1 MKQFLSYHK
10 TRPIM
15 VELPHKQ
22 GDNLLPVYLTEKNVI
37 DEFGNEC
44 YLVIQVKDIDKYKDY
59 TKKMLEHYIYD
70 YFKFYLKFFLFE
82 GDLYL
87 KYEYL

>member
-1 MKQFLSYHK
+1 MREFLLYHK
-10 TRPIM
+10 TRPIII
-15 VELPHKQ
+15 ELPYNGKTEK
-22 GDNLLPVYLTEKNVI
+22 LPVYLTEKNVI
-37 DEFGNEC
+37 DEYGDEC